1 MRSLPLLPFVSDLC
15 HLCDLCDLWRLVRR
29 ASLPGLPGFPGLASL
44 APVLVVMVMLAMPG
58 AVNAAP
64 KADLWPDW
72 QVYDP
77 QSTIM
82 VDHSEWQGVLDRFV
96 DQPEA
101 GVTTFDYRRA
111 LSERANG
118 IYAVAHYIDQMV
130 DISVS
135 RLNRAEQMAYWI
147 NLYNAL
153 TVKVVLDHYPVASI
167 RDIDISPGLFAS
179 GPWGKKLVRI
189 EGRTLSLDD
198 IEHRILRPI
207 WQDARIHYAVNCASV
222 GCPALARDAYDAKR
236 IESQLDQA
244 ARGFINHA
252 RAIHSDGDG
261 GFVISSLYDWYRD
274 DFGAGDAQFVAH
286 LLTFAGPELTA
297 QLDHIGG
304 FDVSDD
310 EYDWALNAPQS

>member
-1 MRSLPLLPFVSDLC
+1 MNGLTVMRVLPFL
-15 HLCDLCDLWRLVRR
+15 LFL
-29 ASLPGLPGFPGLASL
+29 
-44 APVLVVMVMLAMPG
+44 VLVP
-58 AVNAAP
+58 AVSHAAP
-64 KADLWPDW
+64 KAELWSDW
-72 QVYDP
+72 QAYNP
-77 QSTIM
+77 QSRTEI
-82 VDHSEWQGVLDRFV
+82 DHADWQAVLDRFV
-96 DQPEA
+96 SQPEP
-101 GVTTFDYRRA
+101 GVTTFDYKRA
-111 LSERANG
+111 IEDAANG
-118 IYAVAHYIDQMV
+118 VDVVARYVDAMIVVKVSDLNLDQ
-130 DISVS
+130 
-135 RLNRAEQMAYWI
+135 QMAYWI

-153 TVKVVLDHYPVASI
+153 TVKVVLDHYPVKSI

-179 GPWGKKLVRI
+179 GPWGKKLVTI

-207 WQDARIHYAVNCASV
+207 WNDPRIHYAVNCASV
-222 GCPALARDAYDAKR
+222 GCPALAKQAYDAR
-236 IESQLDQA
+236 QLEDQLDRA
-244 ARGFINHA
+244 ATGFINHR

-304 FDVSDD
+304 FDVSGD